1 MLELLLTADG
11 ALDPHYTNTLDSSV
25 QQPLS
30 ILQKHLS
37 YEANAGLTGALLQ
50 WAKASGVSAV
60 RLLRLT
66 CRYPYTLIATLVIIC
81 VYPLLTARNKVLLKG
96 Y

>member
-1 MLELLLTADG
+1 MQIVQLILELLLTPSG
-11 ALDPHYTNTLDSSV
+11 ELDPHYSSTLDPSA

-37 YEANAGLTGALLQ
+37 YEANTGLAGPLLE
-50 WAKASGVSAV
+50 WAKASNPPAV

-66 CRYPYTLIATLVIIC
+66 CRCLYPH
-81 VYPLLTARNKVLLKG
+81 
-96 Y
+96 

>member
-1 MLELLLTADG
+1 MQVVQLILELLLTAEG
-11 ALDPHYTNTLDSSV
+11 ALDPHYSTSLDSSA

-30 ILQKHLS
+30 ILQKHLG

-50 WAKASGVSAV
+50 WAKASGVPAV

-66 CRYPYTLIATLVIIC
+66 CRYPCTLTLTATVVIIC
-81 VYPLLTARNKVLLKG
+81 VLHCA
-96 Y
+96 

>member
-1 MLELLLTADG
+1 MHVVQVVQLILELSLTG
-11 ALDPHYTNTLDSSV
+11 SGELDPHYSTTLDPSA

-50 WAKASGVSAV
+50 WAKASGPPAV

-66 CRYPYTLIATLVIIC
+66 CRYLCMCLA
-81 VYPLLTARNKVLLKG
+81 N
-96 Y
+96 

>member
-1 MLELLLTADG
+1 MQVVQLILELLLTASG
-11 ALDPHYTNTLDSSV
+11 ELDPHYSSTLDPSA

-37 YEANAGLTGALLQ
+37 YGANAGLAGPLLQ
-50 WAKASGVSAV
+50 WAKASGPPAV

-66 CRYPYTLIATLVIIC
+66 CRWVHGSHVSEALMQ
-81 VYPLLTARNKVLLKG
+81 VL
-96 Y
+96 

>member
-1 MLELLLTADG
+1 MQMVQLILELLLTASG
-11 ALDPHYTNTLDSSV
+11 ELDPHYSSTLDPSA

-37 YEANAGLTGALLQ
+37 YVANIGLAGPLLQ
-50 WAKASGVSAV
+50 WAKASGPSAV

-66 CRYPYTLIATLVIIC
+66 CRCLYTLIDL
-81 VYPLLTARNKVLLKG
+81 
-96 Y
+96 